1 MERHLTDFAVSFEFD
16 AHREELEME
25 GKTEMIEKGND
36 IIGDQVHVETLW
48 SVQPDLKNK
57 FL

>member
-1 MERHLTDFAVSFEFD
+1 MGRHMTDFAVSFEFN
-16 AHREELEME
+16 AHREEMK
-25 GKTEMIEKGND
+25 GKTEMIGKGND